1 VFFWFV
7 RSGELHSIE
16 GLMGLKFCSI
26 LGKRAFFFYFT
37 NLFIVSV
44 FSSCYDVPFVF

>member
-1 VFFWFV
+1 VFFGFV

-26 LGKRAFFFYFT
+26 LGKRAFF
-37 NLFIVSV
+37 LIL
-44 FSSCYDVPFVF
+44 

>member
-1 VFFWFV
+1 V

-26 LGKRAFFFYFT
+26 LGKRAFF
-37 NLFIVSV
+37 LIL
-44 FSSCYDVPFVF
+44 